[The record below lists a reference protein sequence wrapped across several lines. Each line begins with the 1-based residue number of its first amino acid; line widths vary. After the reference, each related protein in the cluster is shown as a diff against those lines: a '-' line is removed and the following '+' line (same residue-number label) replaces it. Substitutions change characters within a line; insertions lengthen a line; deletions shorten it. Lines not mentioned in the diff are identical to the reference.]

1 MSKKEYKLSAILLGH
16 SLDVRSV
23 ITTADNCIISGSRDK
38 TAKLWKPNGFN
49 TGYTE
54 SHTYKDQ
61 KNFVA
66 AVLYLEPSPEY
77 PEGIVITAGNDN
89 CILIYKPLDLAATMT
104 YKEHTNAVC
113 SLSKGLLPN
122 SFLSSSWDTTAKLW
136 EMNTNMSLKTFAG
149 HVAAVWS
156 VIQLKNS
163 NVVTASADRT
173 IGIWLKEGQKIQSLT
188 GHSDCVRSLADLPA
202 TSHFLSVAN
211 DAAIKLWSYP
221 GQCIDTYYGH
231 TNYIYCVAAQAHAAA
246 HEPEPVAGSSS
257 SNSGETVAVFA
268 TGDEDRRVR
277 CWRGGVNTHT
287 IQLPAQSVWSIAWLG
302 NGDIVTGTSDGVVR
316 IFTQD
321 EGRYASEDALKIFE
335 TECNALSSQSTQEIG
350 GVKVTDLPGKEALF
364 DPGKRA
370 GQMKM
375 IREPHGVVAYNWVE
389 DGTDSH
395 WEKIGDVLGG
405 TEDSKDKTTYQ
416 GKKYDYVFSVD
427 VEDGKP
433 PIKLPYNKGD
443 DPYKAA
449 HKFLE
454 DNLLPASYLDQV
466 VYFIQTNSKEP
477 TPAQPGNDFVD
488 PFTGATRYMPGTES
502 TQTSTAGTNSD
513 PFTGGN
519 SYTTTTLQQSKSA
532 PSSNSY
538 YPHKSYLRFDMGD
551 PKVILGKL
559 KEFNVKVAED
569 AQVSDAALQA
579 VASLAT
585 DTCLDSQAVDVLFNI
600 LEKWTDDVIFPVI
613 DIVRLSLR
621 NEVNSSLI
629 CTKDSG
635 KIVDLCLRYLSSQNT
650 TNNIMV
656 SLRALANLFL
666 HEIGVSLVEAHKM
679 NILEAITG
687 VSNSN
692 KNIQIAIAT
701 CLLNMTILSL
711 NKNDEILILALSSV
725 LSDVFIS
732 TDDVESNFRSLVAVG
747 TLLSTSAIVI
757 SKENVRQKFVE
768 NDKFIQK
775 LLHIISSSG
784 NDLVMK
790 RKMCAQHVQND
801 LFGV

>member
-1 MSKKEYKLSAILLGH
+1 MAEKQYKLSATLLGH

-49 TGYTE
+49 TGYTD

-66 AVLYLEPSPEY
+66 AVLYLEPSSDY
-77 PEGIVITAGNDN
+77 PEGIVVTAGNDN
-89 CILIYKPLDLAATMT
+89 CILIYKPSDFTVTMT

-113 SLSKGLLPN
+113 CLSKCLLPN
-122 SFLSSSWDTTAKLW
+122 SFLSGSWDTTAKLW
-136 EMNTNMSLKTFAG
+136 DMKSNMSLKTFAG
-149 HVAAVWS
+149 HVAAIWS
-156 VIQLKNS
+156 VIQLKNT
-163 NVVTASADRT
+163 NIVTASADRT

-188 GHSDCVRSLADLPA
+188 GHTDCVRDLSDLPN

-231 TNYIYCVAAQAHAAA
+231 TNYIYCVAAQTPAD
-246 HEPEPVAGSSS
+246 EPVAGSSS
-257 SNSGETVAVFA
+257 DDGVVGVFA

-277 CWRGGVNTHT
+277 CWRGALNTHT
-287 IQLPAQSVWSIAWLG
+287 IQLPAQSVWSVAWLK
-302 NGDIVTGTSDGVVR
+302 NGDIVTGTSDGIVR
-316 IFTQD
+316 IFTLD
-321 EGRYASEDALKIFE
+321 ESRFASEEALRMYE
-335 TECNALSSQSTQEIG
+335 SECNALSSQSTQEIG
-350 GVKVTDLPGKEALF
+350 GVKITDLPGKEALF

-375 IREPHGVVAYNWVE
+375 IREPTGVVAYSWVE

-395 WEKIGDVLGG
+395 WEKVGDVLGG

-449 HKFLE
+449 YKFLE
-454 DNLLPASYLDQV
+454 DNNLPASYLDQV
-466 VYFIQTNSKEP
+466 VHFIQSNCKDP
-477 TPAQPGNDFVD
+477 MPAQPSNDFVD
-488 PFTGATRYMPGTES
+488 PFTGATRYMPGSDTS
-502 TQTSTAGTNSD
+502 RPSTAGTNMD

-519 SYTTTTLQQSKSA
+519 SYTTNTLQQNNST

-538 YPHKSYLRFDMGD
+538 YPHKSYLKFDMGD
-551 PKVILGKL
+551 PKVILGKM
-559 KEFNVKVAED
+559 KEFNAKLTED
-569 AQVSDAALQA
+569 AQVSEAAIETVA
-579 VASLAT
+579 VLAT
-585 DTCLDSQAVDVLFNI
+585 DTCLDSQAVDVMFEI

-613 DIVRLSLR
+613 DIVRLALR

-629 CTKDSG
+629 CTKDNG
-635 KIVDLCLRYLSSQNT
+635 KIVELCLRYLSSQNT
-650 TNNIMV
+650 TNNMLV
-656 SLRALANLFL
+656 SLRALANLFQ
-666 HEIGVSLVEAHKM
+666 HDIGASLIETNKM

-711 NKNDEILILALSSV
+711 SKNDEILILALSSV

-747 TLLSTSAIVI
+747 TLLSTSATVI

-775 LLHIISSSG
+775 LMHIISSSG
-784 NDLVMK
+784 SESEMK